1 MNIANFI
8 SKDELLKQL
17 ENQIKETGIW
27 WDESDMD
34 DDGYIDF
41 SNLEGTFKHLIIN
54 QKQIEFIKIY
64 DIDLDNFCREHEI
77 DFVSQTCDG
86 TIEFIHATSKSNLED
101 IKEMGLIVNEDS
113 TYIPDLGDGIYGVD
127 RYSDTG
133 IDNLKT
139 YLMEFQEDEILI
151 IKGIYNGKYNYCV
164 KGEDHEGY
172 IVFHD
177 RKINPH
183 NLSFEVIKL
192 NDFFFEY

>member
-1 MNIANFI
+1 
-8 SKDELLKQL
+8 
-17 ENQIKETGIW
+17 
-27 WDESDMD
+27 
-34 DDGYIDF
+34 
-41 SNLEGTFKHLIIN
+41 
-54 QKQIEFIKIY
+54 
-64 DIDLDNFCREHEI
+64 
-77 DFVSQTCDG
+77 
-86 TIEFIHATSKSNLED
+86 
-101 IKEMGLIVNEDS
+101 MGLIVNEDS